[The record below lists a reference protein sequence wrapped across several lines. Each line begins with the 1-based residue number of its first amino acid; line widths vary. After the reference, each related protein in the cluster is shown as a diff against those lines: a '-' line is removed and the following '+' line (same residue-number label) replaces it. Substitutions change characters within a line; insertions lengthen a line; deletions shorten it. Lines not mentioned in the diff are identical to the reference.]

1 MAIYRISH
9 ETDYHYSVPVAHS
22 QQLLHLQPRV
32 LAWQT
37 IRAHALHITPPP
49 SREKLNA
56 DFFGNPCT
64 FLEFTQPHLRL
75 SVSSETHIEVLSRQW
90 PDFVQSPAWERV
102 VQHCRY
108 AGHAVDADLL
118 AALVFRQESPFVRIK
133 HVFADYAADCFTP
146 ERPLLE
152 AANALMMKIHS
163 EFTFDAEA
171 TQIATPLLQV
181 LEEKR
186 GVCQDFAHLMI
197 ACLRALGLPARYV
210 SGYLLTEPPEG
221 QERLIGADASH
232 AWVSV
237 YSPDPVRSVPAQT
250 QARDGQQQAQM
261 RSGAQDPGVWVDFD
275 PTNAVLPGEGHIT
288 LGWGRDFSDV
298 SPLRGVIL
306 GGGQPVLDVRVT
318 VMPAD

>member
-9 ETDYHYSVPVAHS
+9 ETDYHYSVPVPHS

-32 LAWQT
+32 LPWQK
-37 IRAHALHITPPP
+37 IVSHWLHITPPP
-49 SREKLNA
+49 SREKLSE
-56 DFFGNPCT
+56 DFFGNPST
-64 FLEFTQPHLRL
+64 LLEFTQPHLRL
-75 SVSSETHIEVLSRQW
+75 SVSSETHIEVKARQW
-90 PDFVQSPAWERV
+90 PDFSQSPPWEKV

-108 AGHAVDADLL
+108 AGHAIAEELL

-152 AANALMMKIHS
+152 AANALMLKINE
-163 EFTFDAEA
+163 EFIFDAEA
-171 TQIATPLLQV
+171 TQVATPLLQV

-232 AWVSV
+232 AWVSL
-237 YSPDPVRSVPAQT
+237 YVPGYEA
-250 QARDGQQQAQM
+250 
-261 RSGAQDPGVWVDFD
+261 GAVSDAAAVWVDFD
-275 PTNAVLPGEGHIT
+275 PTNAVLPGEGHIS
-288 LGWGRDFSDV
+288 LAWGRDFSDV

-306 GGGQPVLDVRVT
+306 GGGQHVLDVRVT